1 MLPHGSMVIMLIY
14 TVKSGDT
21 LNNIARRFGL
31 SPNRLIADNQ
41 LSNPSTLVVGQN
53 LLIMSD
59 SIRYILEEGQT
70 LYSLSQEYGV
80 PLEALIE
87 ANPDINPIRL
97 QAGETV
103 IIPIDSDRTRR
114 PAIVNGYAYPNINAN
129 SLNCALPFL
138 TTLSPFSYSLT
149 PRGELIEIGRAHV

>member
-80 PLEALIE
+80 P
-87 ANPDINPIRL
+87 PK
-97 QAGETV
+97 ETV
-103 IIPIDSDRTRR
+103 VSIAVIGGYIFHIHVYAVIPFQIKLEQ
-114 PAIVNGYAYPNINAN
+114 Y
-129 SLNCALPFL
+129 
-138 TTLSPFSYSLT
+138 
-149 PRGELIEIGRAHV
+149 